1 MAKYEGIRDSRGGER
16 QQFRQ
21 ALKRVLTRSSE
32 VDVTA
37 GLERM
42 ARKLVQAANKG
53 EQWALLE
60 IANRIDGKPAQT
72 VDLNATLRP
81 VDVSDQPMSIEQWT
95 AAYVVDSTAEDVTE
109 PAPVTAAIAS
119 EPSRDN

>member
-1 MAKYEGIRDSRGGER
+1 MGAPVGNRNSAGGER

-53 EQWALLE
+53 EQWALIE

-72 VDLNATLRP
+72 VDMTHSLRP
-81 VDVSDQPMSIEQWT
+81 VDVSAQPMSIEEWT
-95 AAYVVDSTAEDVTE
+95 AAYVIDGQATEIQST
-109 PAPVTAAIAS
+109 PVPKLVKS
-119 EPSRDN
+119 EH

>member
-1 MAKYEGIRDSRGGER
+1 MAKYEGIRNSRGGER

-21 ALKRVLTRSSE
+21 ALKRVLTRASE
-32 VDVTA
+32 EDVTA

-81 VDVSDQPMSIEQWT
+81 VDVSDEPMSIEEWT
-95 AAYVVDSTAEDVTE
+95 AAYVVDGQATE
-109 PAPVTAAIAS
+109 VQPTPVPKLVKS
-119 EPSRDN
+119 EH

>member
-37 GLERM
+37 GLERI
-42 ARKLVQAANKG
+42 AKKLVQAANKG

-81 VDVSDQPMSIEQWT
+81 VDVSDEPMSIEEWT
-95 AAYVVDSTAEDVTE
+95 AAYVVDGQATE
-109 PAPVTAAIAS
+109 IEPTPVPQLVKS
-119 EPSRDN
+119 EH